1 MILYRENPKDST
13 TSKRIKYLGIHLT
26 KEVKELNTLKTVRQ

>member
-1 MILYRENPKDST
+1 MILYIENPKDT

-26 KEVKELNTLKTVRQ
+26 KEVKDLNTLKTVRQ